1 MPRGRLKP
9 VDVVIA
15 PRVLWRSL
23 APAALLAALTV
34 GITAEQRLALRG
46 QFASRRD
53 NPPRVGAA
61 DASRGLPAG
70 ASVSSGSR
78 ETT

>member
-15 PRVLWRSL
+15 PRVPWRSP
-23 APAALLAALTV
+23 APAALPAALTV

-61 DASRGLPAG
+61 DAVEGCPPG
-70 ASVSSGSR
+70 QCVSSGSR